1 MGWGTPECWILLGW
15 PMNSCRP
22 LHLLVSQDE
31 YESPLAVTDTMD
43 ELARIAGVIGGT
55 VAAAIS
61 RRGKAKHT
69 SHSKYRVVWVEEDE
83 K

>member
-1 MGWGTPECWILLGW
+1 
-15 PMNSCRP
+15 MNSCRP
-22 LHLLVSQDE
+22 LYLLVSQDE
-31 YESPLAVTDTMD
+31 YELPLAVTDTMD
-43 ELARIAGVIGGT
+43 ELVRIAGVIGGT

>member
-1 MGWGTPECWILLGW
+1 
-15 PMNSCRP
+15 MNSCKP
-22 LHLLVSQDE
+22 LYLLVSQEE
-31 YESPLAVTDTMD
+31 YELPLAVTDTMD
-43 ELARIAGVIGGT
+43 ELARIAGVTGGT

>member
-1 MGWGTPECWILLGW
+1 M
-15 PMNSCRP
+15 
-22 LHLLVSQDE
+22 LVSQDE
-31 YESPLAVTDTMD
+31 YELPLAVTDTMD
-43 ELARIAGVIGGT
+43 ELVRIAGVIGGT
-55 VAAAIS
+55 VAAAIR

>member
-1 MGWGTPECWILLGW
+1 M
-15 PMNSCRP
+15 
-22 LHLLVSQDE
+22 LVSQDE
-31 YESPLAVTDTMD
+31 YELPLAVTDTMD
-43 ELARIAGVIGGT
+43 ELVRIAGVIGGT